1 MNDGNDLI
9 DENSEL
15 HNINMGD
22 LEASLKELKNQI
34 KRKENLF
41 KRLKRQADKD
51 AKTKE
56 WIENLPRKQA
66 KDKLKEIQR
75 KKKLVQKNVDENEAK
90 QKKLEEDLKPITIG
104 DDVILK
110 DVVDEIITSY
120 TPAVKKAIYKYR
132 EKNIE
137 KYNEYARNYNR
148 KKMEDPD
155 YAKHKKEATARSNE
169 KVRLRKLAERE
180 ALQKK
185 IILIKN
191 EKPVRKENVIIETNN
206 GN

>member
-191 EKPVRKENVIIETNN
+191 EKPVRKENVILEANN

>member
-191 EKPVRKENVIIETNN
+191 EKPVRKENVIIEANN